1 MRGNFYELNI
11 NSPAY
16 FTDHY
21 GIDEE
26 VYKYC
31 QQLHDFFRTREY
43 SESMN
48 IIGITPVIA
57 PKEIYDQGMW
67 KEKVQV
73 VGLGSCAIIDIRM
86 DFDNY
91 YNADSNGKIELI
103 QQMIIRAVRKI
114 KSKGK
119 FDWEKF
125 RDDLL
130 KYQG

>member
-1 MRGNFYELNI
+1 MELNI

-21 GIDEE
+21 GIDDE

-73 VGLGSCAIIDIRM
+73 VGLGSCAISDIRM

>member
-1 MRGNFYELNI
+1 MELII

>member
-1 MRGNFYELNI
+1 MELNI

-16 FTDHY
+16 FADHY
-21 GIDEE
+21 GIDDE

-67 KEKVQV
+67 KEKVWV
-73 VGLGSCAIIDIRM
+73 VGLGSCAIIDIRV

>member
-1 MRGNFYELNI
+1 MELNI

-73 VGLGSCAIIDIRM
+73 VELGSCAIIDIRM

>member
-1 MRGNFYELNI
+1 MELNI

>member
-1 MRGNFYELNI
+1 MELNI

-16 FTDHY
+16 FTNHY
-21 GIDEE
+21 GIDDE

-67 KEKVQV
+67 QEKVQV

>member
-1 MRGNFYELNI
+1 MELNI

-16 FTDHY
+16 FTEHY
-21 GIDEE
+21 GIDDE

>member
-1 MRGNFYELNI
+1 MELNI

-16 FTDHY
+16 FADHY
-21 GIDEE
+21 GIDDE

-73 VGLGSCAIIDIRM
+73 VGLGSCAMIDIRM

-91 YNADSNGKIELI
+91 YNADSSGKIELI

>member
-1 MRGNFYELNI
+1 MELNI

-21 GIDEE
+21 GVDEE

>member
-1 MRGNFYELNI
+1 MELNI

-21 GIDEE
+21 GIDDE

-43 SESMN
+43 SETMN

-73 VGLGSCAIIDIRM
+73 VGLGSCAMIDIRM

>member
-1 MRGNFYELNI
+1 MELNI

-119 FDWEKF
+119 FDWEKV

>member
-1 MRGNFYELNI
+1 MELNI

-73 VGLGSCAIIDIRM
+73 VGLGSCAIIDIRV

>member
-1 MRGNFYELNI
+1 MELNI

-21 GIDEE
+21 GIDDE

-31 QQLHDFFRTREY
+31 QQLHDFFKTREY

-57 PKEIYDQGMW
+57 PKEIYNQGMW

-73 VGLGSCAIIDIRM
+73 VGLGSCAMIDIRM

-119 FDWEKF
+119 FDWENF

-130 KYQG
+130 SYQG

>member
-1 MRGNFYELNI
+1 MELNI

-73 VGLGSCAIIDIRM
+73 VGLGSCAIIDIKM

>member
-1 MRGNFYELNI
+1 MELNV
-11 NSPAY
+11 NFPAY
-16 FTDHY
+16 FADHY
-21 GIDEE
+21 GIDDE

-31 QQLHDFFRTREY
+31 QQLHDFFKPREY

-73 VGLGSCAIIDIRM
+73 VGLGSCAMIDIRM

-91 YNADSNGKIELI
+91 YNADSSGKIELI

-130 KYQG
+130 SYQG

>member
-1 MRGNFYELNI
+1 MELNI

-21 GIDEE
+21 GIDDE

-73 VGLGSCAIIDIRM
+73 VGLGSCAMIDIRM

-130 KYQG
+130 RYQG

>member
-1 MRGNFYELNI
+1 MELNI

-21 GIDEE
+21 GIDDE

-57 PKEIYDQGMW
+57 PKEVYDQGMW

-73 VGLGSCAIIDIRM
+73 VGVGSCAMIDIRM

-130 KYQG
+130 RYQG

>member
-1 MRGNFYELNI
+1 MELNI

-125 RDDLL
+125 SDDLL

>member
-1 MRGNFYELNI
+1 MELNI

-73 VGLGSCAIIDIRM
+73 GGLGSCAIIDIRM

>member
-1 MRGNFYELNI
+1 MELNI

-21 GIDEE
+21 GIDDE

-31 QQLHDFFRTREY
+31 QQLHDFFKTREY

-57 PKEIYDQGMW
+57 PKEIYNQGMW

-73 VGLGSCAIIDIRM
+73 VGLGYCAIIDIRM

-119 FDWEKF
+119 FDWENF

-130 KYQG
+130 SYQG

>member
-1 MRGNFYELNI
+1 MELNI

-31 QQLHDFFRTREY
+31 QQLHVFFRTREY

>member
-1 MRGNFYELNI
+1 MELNV

-21 GIDEE
+21 GIDDE

-43 SESMN
+43 SETMN

-73 VGLGSCAIIDIRM
+73 VGLGSCAMIDIRT

-130 KYQG
+130 RYQG

>member
-1 MRGNFYELNI
+1 MELNI

-43 SESMN
+43 SASMN

>member
-1 MRGNFYELNI
+1 MELNI

-16 FTDHY
+16 FADHY
-21 GIDEE
+21 GIDDE

-73 VGLGSCAIIDIRM
+73 VGLGSCAIIDIRV

-103 QQMIIRAVRKI
+103 QQMINRAVRKI

>member
-1 MRGNFYELNI
+1 MELNV

-21 GIDEE
+21 GIDDE

-31 QQLHDFFRTREY
+31 QQLYDFFRTREY

-73 VGLGSCAIIDIRM
+73 VGLGSCAMIDIRM

-130 KYQG
+130 KYRG

>member
-1 MRGNFYELNI
+1 MELNI

-73 VGLGSCAIIDIRM
+73 VGLGSCAMIDIRM

-91 YNADSNGKIELI
+91 YNADSSGKIELI

>member
-1 MRGNFYELNI
+1 MELNI

-16 FTDHY
+16 FVDHY
-21 GIDEE
+21 GIDDE

-73 VGLGSCAIIDIRM
+73 VGLGSCAIIDIRV

>member
-1 MRGNFYELNI
+1 MELNI

-21 GIDEE
+21 GIDDE

-31 QQLHDFFRTREY
+31 QQLHDFFKTREY

>member
-1 MRGNFYELNI
+1 MELNI

-130 KYQG
+130 NYQG

>member
-1 MRGNFYELNI
+1 MELNI

-21 GIDEE
+21 GIDDD

-43 SESMN
+43 SEGMN

>member
-1 MRGNFYELNI
+1 MELNI

-21 GIDEE
+21 GIDDE

-43 SESMN
+43 SETMN

-73 VGLGSCAIIDIRM
+73 VGLGSCAMIDIRM

-130 KYQG
+130 RYQG

>member
-1 MRGNFYELNI
+1 MELNV

-16 FTDHY
+16 FADHY
-21 GIDEE
+21 GIDDE

-31 QQLHDFFRTREY
+31 QQLHDFFKPREY

-103 QQMIIRAVRKI
+103 Q
-114 KSKGK
+114 
-119 FDWEKF
+119 
-125 RDDLL
+125 
-130 KYQG
+130 

>member
-1 MRGNFYELNI
+1 MELNI

-57 PKEIYDQGMW
+57 
-67 KEKVQV
+67 
-73 VGLGSCAIIDIRM
+73 
-86 DFDNY
+86 
-91 YNADSNGKIELI
+91 
-103 QQMIIRAVRKI
+103 
-114 KSKGK
+114 
-119 FDWEKF
+119 
-125 RDDLL
+125 
-130 KYQG
+130 

>member
-1 MRGNFYELNI
+1 MELNI

-21 GIDEE
+21 GIDDE

-31 QQLHDFFRTREY
+31 QQLHDFFKTREY

-119 FDWEKF
+119 FDWENF

-130 KYQG
+130 SYQG